1 MEEGKMNEKQKEQL
15 KVAARYGVCNGKYL
29 GELIDQI
36 RMEGVN
42 TNDLRQMCHIIACN
56 AKDSVESLFRDFI
69 NDDQYQ
75 RLFACIQAESETDV
89 FIEALEYAYRVY
101 GSKSG
106 RLPVLDVEK
115 QRTNWE
121 HIAAVVVDNR
131 LNCQDMIE
139 LVEIFPDFAAVF
151 QEAFEAF
158 VESMDVWSPEDLEKV
173 QRILGLLTK
182 GILRTKNRKILD
194 MRLLQEKNV
203 TNQSDGARRLSK
215 YFSMRQIRYLN
226 AKWAD
231 RARLSDA
238 ILQKIDASFIH
249 NLICSGDDETAPY
262 TEVEKELLLQTC
274 DRELKPK
281 INGYSKMRD
290 FVQMI
295 QTDRYKQPK
304 LTEENWMFLYQKMVC
319 ETYKKGFMSF
329 LGILKFDCLSTENRN
344 RWLAV
349 TECDRYELLQ
359 AAIYD
364 ASSKADEKSGR
375 KAKVLK
381 AALSLIVWTMQQNGV
396 EVNEETK
403 LKTCIQYAGPY
414 TPAFIQAG
422 LVQYETEAFEDFWSC
437 AQSLSR
443 LDNWTLRIL
452 LKRYQET
459 SRTLPDAVFTEY
471 PAEFFAAMCNNEK
484 EPLTKTERMG
494 LFELYADSVYRDQP
508 LNLLKLYEHML
519 KSGIAFAD
527 YMDTETAKE
536 LVEML
541 LHQDVFPNQKNAI
554 LKNLLSKQEFADYL
568 SNEEEKKATDKEL
581 KELQDLQRETEKA
594 IMKLLT
600 NPKAFFTHYN
610 YVHRRDGSDMAIL
623 KILKNTNVHMTGNSG
638 ILDEALYQ
646 SIRLNGCSVFE
657 YADSMA
663 TMAKTCEDPYFLQIL
678 AKRIQQMTDAEWQA
692 ADDAETERS

>member
-1 MEEGKMNEKQKEQL
+1 MNEKQKEQL

-36 RMEGVN
+36 RMAGVN
-42 TNDLRQMCHIIACN
+42 KNDLRQMCHIIACN

-89 FIEALEYAYRVY
+89 FMEALEYAYRVY

-121 HIAAVVVDNR
+121 HIAAVVADNR
-131 LNCQDMIE
+131 LSCQDMIE
-139 LVEIFPDFAAVF
+139 LTEIFPDFAEIF
-151 QEAFEAF
+151 QEALEAF

-238 ILQKIDASFIH
+238 ILQKIDASFVR

-349 TECDRYELLQ
+349 TEYDRYELLQ

-364 ASSKADEKSGR
+364 ASSKADENSGR
-375 KAKVLK
+375 KAAVLRTVF
-381 AALSLIVWTMQQNGV
+381 SLIIWTMQQNGV
-396 EVNEETK
+396 EINEETK
-403 LKTCIQYAGPY
+403 LKACIQYAGPD

-422 LVQYETEAFEDFWSC
+422 LVQYETEAFEEFWRC

-443 LDNWTLRIL
+443 LDNWTLRVL

-459 SRTLPDAVFTEY
+459 SRTLPDDIFTEY
-471 PAEFFAAMCNNEK
+471 PAEFFAAICNDKK

-494 LFELYADSVYRDQP
+494 LFELYADSVYQYQP
-508 LNLLKLYEHML
+508 LDLLKLYEYML
-519 KSGIAFAD
+519 KNNIAFAD

-568 SNEEEKKATDKEL
+568 SNEEEKKTTDKEL
-581 KELQDLQRETEKA
+581 KELQDLQRGTEKA

-646 SIRLNGCSVFE
+646 SMRLNGCSVFE

>member
-1 MEEGKMNEKQKEQL
+1 MNEKQKEQL

-56 AKDSVESLFRDFI
+56 AKDSAESLFRDFI

-89 FIEALEYAYRVY
+89 FMEALEYAYRVY

-121 HIAAVVVDNR
+121 HIAAVVADNR
-131 LNCQDMIE
+131 LSCQDMIE
-139 LVEIFPDFAAVF
+139 LTEIFPDFAMIF
-151 QEAFEAF
+151 QEALEAF

-295 QTDRYKQPK
+295 RTDRYKQPK

-375 KAKVLK
+375 KTKVLK
-381 AALSLIVWTMQQNGV
+381 AVLSLIVWTMQQNGV

-459 SRTLPDAVFTEY
+459 FRALPDAVFTEY

-494 LFELYADSVYRDQP
+494 LFELYADSAYRDQP

-519 KSGIAFAD
+519 KSDIAFAD

-568 SNEEEKKATDKEL
+568 SNEEEKKTTDKEL

-646 SIRLNGCSVFE
+646 SMRLNGCSVFE

>member
-1 MEEGKMNEKQKEQL
+1 MNGKQKDQL
-15 KVAARYGVCNGKYL
+15 KVAAYYGVCNGKYL

-36 RMEGVN
+36 RMAGMN
-42 TNDLRQMCHIIACN
+42 KNDLRQLCHIIACN

-89 FIEALEYAYRVY
+89 FMEALEYAYRVY

-121 HIAAVVVDNR
+121 HIAAVVADNR
-131 LNCQDMIE
+131 LSCQDMIE
-139 LVEIFPDFAAVF
+139 LTEIFPDFAEIF
-151 QEAFEAF
+151 QEALEAF
-158 VESMDVWSPEDLEKV
+158 VEGMDVWSPEDLEKA
-173 QRILGLLTK
+173 QRILGLLIK
-182 GILRTKNRKILD
+182 GLLRTKNRKILD

-203 TNQSDGARRLSK
+203 TDQSDGARRLRK
-215 YFSMRQIRYLN
+215 YFSLRQIRYLN

-238 ILQKIDASFIH
+238 ILQKIDASFVR
-249 NLICSGDDETAPY
+249 NLICSGDDEAAPY
-262 TEVEKELLLQTC
+262 TEAEKELFLQLC
-274 DRELKPK
+274 DRELKPR

-290 FVQMI
+290 FIQTI
-295 QTDRYKQPK
+295 QTDRHEQPK

-329 LGILKFDCLSTENRN
+329 LGILKFDCLATENRN

-349 TECDRYELLQ
+349 TEYDRYELLQ

-364 ASSKADEKSGR
+364 ASSKADENSGR
-375 KAKVLK
+375 KAAVLRTVF
-381 AALSLIVWTMQQNGV
+381 SLIIWTMQQNGV

-403 LKTCIQYAGPY
+403 LKTCIQYAGPD

-422 LVQYETEAFEDFWSC
+422 LVQYETEAFEEFWRC

-443 LDNWTLRIL
+443 LDNWTLRVL

-459 SRTLPDAVFTEY
+459 SRTLPDDIFTEY
-471 PAEFFAAMCNNEK
+471 PAEFFAAICNDKK

-494 LFELYADSVYRDQP
+494 LFELYADSVYQYQP
-508 LNLLKLYEHML
+508 LDLLKLYEYML
-519 KSGIAFAD
+519 KNNIAFAD
-527 YMDTETAKE
+527 YMNAETAKE
-536 LVEML
+536 LVKML
-541 LHQDVFPNQKNAI
+541 LDQDVFPDKKNAV
-554 LKNLLSKQEFADYL
+554 LKNLLSKQEFTDYVN
-568 SNEEEKKATDKEL
+568 SEEEAKTAAKQL
-581 KELQDLQRETEKA
+581 KELQDLQQKTGKA
-594 IMKLLT
+594 VAQLLT
-600 NPKAFFTHYN
+600 NPKTFLMRYD
-610 YVHRRDGSDMAIL
+610 YVYRGDGKDMMIL
-623 KILKNTNVHMTGNSG
+623 KLFKNTKIRMAGDFSM
-638 ILDEALYQ
+638 LDEVLYQ
-646 SIRLNGCSVFE
+646 SMRLNGCSIFE

-663 TMAKTCEDPYFLQIL
+663 SMAKTCEDPYFLQIL

>member
-1 MEEGKMNEKQKEQL
+1 MEEGKMNGKQKDQL
-15 KVAARYGVCNGKYL
+15 KVAAYYGVCNGKYL

-36 RMEGVN
+36 RMAGMN
-42 TNDLRQMCHIIACN
+42 KNDLRQLCHIIACN

-89 FIEALEYAYRVY
+89 FMEALEYAYRVY

-121 HIAAVVVDNR
+121 HIAAVVADNR
-131 LNCQDMIE
+131 LSCQDMIE
-139 LVEIFPDFAAVF
+139 LTEIFPDFAEIF
-151 QEAFEAF
+151 QEALEAF
-158 VESMDVWSPEDLEKV
+158 VEGMDVWSPEDLEKA
-173 QRILGLLTK
+173 QRILGLLIK
-182 GILRTKNRKILD
+182 GLLRTKNRKILD

-203 TNQSDGARRLSK
+203 TDQSDGARRLRK
-215 YFSMRQIRYLN
+215 YFSLRQIRYLN

-238 ILQKIDASFIH
+238 ILQKIDASFVR
-249 NLICSGDDETAPY
+249 NLICSGDDEAEPY
-262 TEVEKELLLQTC
+262 TEAEKELFLQLC
-274 DRELKPK
+274 DRELKPR

-290 FVQMI
+290 FIQTI
-295 QTDRYKQPK
+295 QTDRHEQPK

-329 LGILKFDCLSTENRN
+329 LGILKFDCLATENRN

-349 TECDRYELLQ
+349 TEYDRYELLQ

-364 ASSKADEKSGR
+364 ASSKADENSGR
-375 KAKVLK
+375 KAAVLRTVF
-381 AALSLIVWTMQQNGV
+381 SLIIWTMQQNGV

-403 LKTCIQYAGPY
+403 LKTCIQYAGPD

-422 LVQYETEAFEDFWSC
+422 LVQYETEAFEEFWRC

-443 LDNWTLRIL
+443 LDNWTLRVL

-459 SRTLPDAVFTEY
+459 SRTLPDDIFTEY
-471 PAEFFAAMCNNEK
+471 PAEFFAAICNDKK

-494 LFELYADSVYRDQP
+494 LFELYADSVYQYQP
-508 LNLLKLYEHML
+508 LDLLKLYEYML
-519 KSGIAFAD
+519 KNNIAFAD
-527 YMDTETAKE
+527 YMNAETAKE
-536 LVEML
+536 LVKML
-541 LHQDVFPNQKNAI
+541 LDQDVFPDKKNAV
-554 LKNLLSKQEFADYL
+554 LKNLLSKQEFTDYVN
-568 SNEEEKKATDKEL
+568 SEEEAKTAAKQL
-581 KELQDLQRETEKA
+581 KELQDLQRKTGKA
-594 IMKLLT
+594 VAQLLT
-600 NPKAFFTHYN
+600 NPKTFLMRYD
-610 YVHRRDGSDMAIL
+610 YVYRGDGKDMMIL
-623 KILKNTNVHMTGNSG
+623 KLFKNTKIRMAGDFSM
-638 ILDEALYQ
+638 LDEVLYQ
-646 SIRLNGCSVFE
+646 SMRLNGCSIFE

-663 TMAKTCEDPYFLQIL
+663 AMAKTCEDPYFLQIL

>member
-15 KVAARYGVCNGKYL
+15 RVAAYYGVCNGKYL

-36 RMEGVN
+36 RMAGMN
-42 TNDLRQMCHIIACN
+42 KNNLRQLCHIIACN

-89 FIEALEYAYRVY
+89 FMEALEYAYRVY

-106 RLPVLDVEK
+106 RLPALDDGK
-115 QRTNWE
+115 QQTRWE
-121 HIAAVVVDNR
+121 HITAVAADGC
-131 LNCQDMIE
+131 LSCQDMIE
-139 LVEIFPDFAAVF
+139 LVEIFPDFASIF
-151 QEAFEAF
+151 QEALEAF

-182 GILRTKNRKILD
+182 GLLRTKNRKILD

-203 TNQSDGARRLSK
+203 TDQSDGARRLRK
-215 YFSMRQIRYLN
+215 YFSLRQIRYLN

-238 ILQKIDASFIH
+238 ILQKIDASFVR
-249 NLICSGDDETAPY
+249 NLICSGDDEAEPY
-262 TEVEKELLLQTC
+262 TEAEKELFLQLC
-274 DRELKPK
+274 DRELKPR

-290 FVQMI
+290 FIQTI
-295 QTDRYKQPK
+295 QTDRHEQPK

-329 LGILKFDCLSTENRN
+329 LGILKFDCLATENRN

-349 TECDRYELLQ
+349 TEYDRYELLQ

-364 ASSKADEKSGR
+364 ASSKTDEKSGR
-375 KAKVLK
+375 KAAVLRTVF
-381 AALSLIVWTMQQNGV
+381 SLIIWTMQQNGV

-403 LKTCIQYAGPY
+403 LKTCIQYAGPD

-422 LVQYETEAFEDFWSC
+422 LVQYETEAFEEFWRC

-443 LDNWTLRIL
+443 LDNWTLRVL

-459 SRTLPDAVFTEY
+459 SRTLPDDIFTEY
-471 PAEFFAAMCNNEK
+471 PAEFFAAICNDKK

-494 LFELYADSVYRDQP
+494 LFELYADSVYQYQP
-508 LNLLKLYEHML
+508 LDLLKLYEYML
-519 KSGIAFAD
+519 KNNIAFAD
-527 YMDTETAKE
+527 YMNAETAKE
-536 LVEML
+536 LVKML
-541 LHQDVFPNQKNAI
+541 LDQDVFPDQKNAV
-554 LKNLLSKQEFADYL
+554 LKNLLSKQEFTDYVN
-568 SNEEEKKATDKEL
+568 SEEEAKTAAKQL
-581 KELQDLQRETEKA
+581 KELQDLQRKTGKA
-594 IMKLLT
+594 VAQLLT
-600 NPKAFFTHYN
+600 NPKTFLMRYD
-610 YVHRRDGSDMAIL
+610 YVYRGDGKDMMIL
-623 KILKNTNVHMTGNSG
+623 KLFKNTKIRMAGDFSM
-638 ILDEALYQ
+638 LDEVLYQ
-646 SIRLNGCSVFE
+646 SMRLNGCSIFE

>member
-1 MEEGKMNEKQKEQL
+1 MNEKQKEQL
-15 KVAARYGVCNGKYL
+15 RVAAYYGVCNGKYL

-36 RMEGVN
+36 RMAGVN
-42 TNDLRQMCHIIACN
+42 KNDLRQMCHIIACN

-89 FIEALEYAYRVY
+89 FMEALEYAYRVY

-106 RLPVLDVEK
+106 RLPALDDGN
-115 QRTNWE
+115 QQTRWE
-121 HIAAVVVDNR
+121 HITAVAADGC
-131 LNCQDMIE
+131 LSCQDMIE
-139 LVEIFPDFAAVF
+139 LVEIFPDFASIF
-151 QEAFEAF
+151 QEALEAF

-173 QRILGLLTK
+173 QRILRLLTK
-182 GILRTKNRKILD
+182 GLLRTKNRKILD

-203 TNQSDGARRLSK
+203 TNQSDGACRLSK

-238 ILQKIDASFIH
+238 ILQKIDASFVR

-375 KAKVLK
+375 KTKVLK

-494 LFELYADSVYRDQP
+494 LFELYADSAYRDQP

-519 KSGIAFAD
+519 KSDIAFAD

-568 SNEEEKKATDKEL
+568 SNEEEKKTTDKEL

-646 SIRLNGCSVFE
+646 SMRLNGCSVFE

>member
-1 MEEGKMNEKQKEQL
+1 MNEKQKEQL

-36 RMEGVN
+36 RMAGVN
-42 TNDLRQMCHIIACN
+42 KNDLRQMCHIIACN

-75 RLFACIQAESETDV
+75 RLFTCIQTESRTDA
-89 FIEALEYAYRVY
+89 FMEALEYAYRVY

-106 RLPVLDVEK
+106 RFPALDAGK
-115 QRTNWE
+115 QHTNWE
-121 HIAAVVVDNR
+121 HIAAVVADNR
-131 LNCQDMIE
+131 LSCQDMIE
-139 LVEIFPDFAAVF
+139 LTEIFPDFAAIF
-151 QEAFEAF
+151 RETLEAF

-203 TNQSDGARRLSK
+203 TDQSDGARRLRK

-238 ILQKIDASFIH
+238 ILQKIDASFVR
-249 NLICSGDDETAPY
+249 NLICSGDDEAAPY
-262 TEVEKELLLQTC
+262 TETEKELFLQLC
-274 DRELKPK
+274 DRELKPR

-290 FVQMI
+290 FIQTI
-295 QTDRYKQPK
+295 QTDRHEQPK

-437 AQSLSR
+437 AQSLSK

-459 SRTLPDAVFTEY
+459 SRALPDAVFTEY

-494 LFELYADSVYRDQP
+494 LFELYADSAYRDQP

-519 KSGIAFAD
+519 KSDIAFAD

-568 SNEEEKKATDKEL
+568 SNEEEKKTTDKEL

-646 SIRLNGCSVFE
+646 SMRLNGCSVFE

>member
-1 MEEGKMNEKQKEQL
+1 MNEKQKEQL
-15 KVAARYGVCNGKYL
+15 KVAARYCVCNGKYL

-56 AKDSVESLFRDFI
+56 AKDSAESLFRDFI

-89 FIEALEYAYRVY
+89 FMEALEYAYRVY

-121 HIAAVVVDNR
+121 HIAAVVADNR
-131 LNCQDMIE
+131 LSCQDMIE
-139 LVEIFPDFAAVF
+139 LTEIFPDFAMIF
-151 QEAFEAF
+151 QEALEAF

-295 QTDRYKQPK
+295 RTDRYKQPK

-375 KAKVLK
+375 KTKVLK
-381 AALSLIVWTMQQNGV
+381 AVLSLIVWTMQQNGV

-459 SRTLPDAVFTEY
+459 FRALPDAVFTEY

-494 LFELYADSVYRDQP
+494 LFELYADSAYRDQP

-519 KSGIAFAD
+519 KSDIAFAD

-568 SNEEEKKATDKEL
+568 SNEEEKKTTDKEL

-646 SIRLNGCSVFE
+646 SMRLNGCSVFE

>member
-1 MEEGKMNEKQKEQL
+1 MNEKQKEQL

-42 TNDLRQMCHIIACN
+42 TNDLRQMCHIIVCN
-56 AKDSVESLFRDFI
+56 AKDSAESLFRDFI

-89 FIEALEYAYRVY
+89 FMEALEYAYRVY

-121 HIAAVVVDNR
+121 HIAAVVADNR
-131 LNCQDMIE
+131 LSCQDMIE
-139 LVEIFPDFAAVF
+139 LTEIFPDFAMIF
-151 QEAFEAF
+151 QEALEAF

-295 QTDRYKQPK
+295 RTDRYKQPK

-375 KAKVLK
+375 KTKVLK

-459 SRTLPDAVFTEY
+459 FRALPDAVFTEY

-494 LFELYADSVYRDQP
+494 LFELYADSAYRDQP

-519 KSGIAFAD
+519 KSDIAFAD

-541 LHQDVFPNQKNAI
+541 LHQNVFPNQKNAI

-568 SNEEEKKATDKEL
+568 SNEEEKKTTDKEL

-646 SIRLNGCSVFE
+646 SMRLNGCSVFE

>member
-1 MEEGKMNEKQKEQL
+1 MNEKQKEQL
-15 KVAARYGVCNGKYL
+15 RVAAYYGVCNGKYL

-36 RMEGVN
+36 RMAGMN
-42 TNDLRQMCHIIACN
+42 KNDLRQLCHIIACN

-89 FIEALEYAYRVY
+89 FMEALGYAYRVY

-106 RLPVLDVEK
+106 RLPALDAGK
-115 QRTNWE
+115 QQTRWE
-121 HIAAVVVDNR
+121 HITAVAADGC
-131 LNCQDMIE
+131 LSCQDMIE
-139 LVEIFPDFAAVF
+139 LVEIFPDFASIF
-151 QEAFEAF
+151 QEALEAF

-182 GILRTKNRKILD
+182 GLLRTKNRKILD

-203 TNQSDGARRLSK
+203 TDQSDGARRLSK

-295 QTDRYKQPK
+295 QTDRYEQPK

-329 LGILKFDCLSTENRN
+329 LGILKFDCLTHENRN
-344 RWLAV
+344 RWMAV
-349 TECDRYELLQ
+349 TEDDRRELLQ
-359 AAIYD
+359 SAIYD
-364 ASSKADEKSGR
+364 VSSKTDEKSGR
-375 KAKVLK
+375 KAEVLK
-381 AALSLIVWTMQQNGV
+381 AALSLIVWTMQQNGI

-403 LKTCIQYAGPY
+403 LKTCIRYAGHY

-422 LVQYETEAFEDFWSC
+422 LAQYETEAFEDFWSC
-437 AQSLSR
+437 AQSLSK

-554 LKNLLSKQEFADYL
+554 LKNLLSKREFADYL
-568 SNEEEKKATDKEL
+568 SNEEEKKTIAKEL
-581 KELQDLQRETEKA
+581 KELQDLQRETGKA

-600 NPKAFFTHYN
+600 NPKDFFTHYN
-610 YVHRRDGSDMAIL
+610 YVHRRDGNDMAIL
-623 KILKNTNVHMTGNSG
+623 QILKNTNVRMTGNSG
-638 ILDEALYQ
+638 IMDEALYQ
-646 SIRLNGCSVFE
+646 SMRLNGCSIFE
-657 YADSMA
+657 YADSMTA
-663 TMAKTCEDPYFLQIL
+663 IAKACKDSYFLQIL
-678 AKRIQQMTDAEWQA
+678 AKRIQQMADAEWRA
-692 ADDAETERS
+692 VDDAETERS

>member
-1 MEEGKMNEKQKEQL
+1 MNGKQKDQL
-15 KVAARYGVCNGKYL
+15 KVAAYYGVCNGKYL

-36 RMEGVN
+36 RMAGMN
-42 TNDLRQMCHIIACN
+42 KNDLRQLCHIIACN

-89 FIEALEYAYRVY
+89 FMEALEYAYRVY

-121 HIAAVVVDNR
+121 HIAAVVADNR
-131 LNCQDMIE
+131 LSCQDMIE
-139 LVEIFPDFAAVF
+139 LTEIFPDFAEIF
-151 QEAFEAF
+151 QEALEAF
-158 VESMDVWSPEDLEKV
+158 VEGMDVWSPEDLEKA
-173 QRILGLLTK
+173 QRILGLLIK
-182 GILRTKNRKILD
+182 GLLRTKNRKILD

-203 TNQSDGARRLSK
+203 TDQSDGARRLRK
-215 YFSMRQIRYLN
+215 YFSLRQIRYLN

-238 ILQKIDASFIH
+238 ILQKIDASFVR
-249 NLICSGDDETAPY
+249 NLICSGDDEAEPY
-262 TEVEKELLLQTC
+262 TEAEKELFLQLC
-274 DRELKPK
+274 DRELKPR

-290 FVQMI
+290 FIQTI
-295 QTDRYKQPK
+295 QTDRHEQPK

-375 KAKVLK
+375 KTEVLK

-459 SRTLPDAVFTEY
+459 SRTLPDDIFTEY

-494 LFELYADSVYRDQP
+494 LFELYADSAYRDQP

-519 KSGIAFAD
+519 KSDIAFAD

-568 SNEEEKKATDKEL
+568 SNEEEKKTTDKEL

-623 KILKNTNVHMTGNSG
+623 KILKNTKIRMAGDFSM
-638 ILDEALYQ
+638 LDEVLYQ
-646 SIRLNGCSVFE
+646 SMRLNGCSIFE

>member
-1 MEEGKMNEKQKEQL
+1 MEEGKMNGKQKDQL
-15 KVAARYGVCNGKYL
+15 KVAAYYGVCNGKYL

-36 RMEGVN
+36 RMAGMN
-42 TNDLRQMCHIIACN
+42 KNDLRQLCHIIACN

-89 FIEALEYAYRVY
+89 FMEALEYAYRVY

-121 HIAAVVVDNR
+121 HIAAVVTDNR
-131 LNCQDMIE
+131 LSCQDMIE
-139 LVEIFPDFAAVF
+139 LTEIFPDFAEIF
-151 QEAFEAF
+151 QEALEAF
-158 VESMDVWSPEDLEKV
+158 VEGMDVWSPEDLEKA
-173 QRILGLLTK
+173 QRILGLLIK
-182 GILRTKNRKILD
+182 GLLRTKNRKILD

-203 TNQSDGARRLSK
+203 TDQSDGARRLRK
-215 YFSMRQIRYLN
+215 YFSLRQIRYLN

-238 ILQKIDASFIH
+238 ILQKIDASFVR
-249 NLICSGDDETAPY
+249 NLICSGDDEAAPY
-262 TEVEKELLLQTC
+262 TETEKELFLQLC
-274 DRELKPK
+274 DRELKPR

-290 FVQMI
+290 FIQTI
-295 QTDRYKQPK
+295 QTDRHEQPK

-329 LGILKFDCLSTENRN
+329 LGILKFDCLATENRN

-349 TECDRYELLQ
+349 TEYDRYELLQ

-364 ASSKADEKSGR
+364 ASSKADENSGR
-375 KAKVLK
+375 KAAVLRTVF
-381 AALSLIVWTMQQNGV
+381 SLIIWTMQQNGV
-396 EVNEETK
+396 EINEETK
-403 LKTCIQYAGPY
+403 LKACIQYAGPD

-422 LVQYETEAFEDFWSC
+422 LVQYETEAFEEFWRC

-443 LDNWTLRIL
+443 LDNWTLRVL

-459 SRTLPDAVFTEY
+459 SRTLPDDIFTEY
-471 PAEFFAAMCNNEK
+471 PAEFFAAICNDKK

-494 LFELYADSVYRDQP
+494 LFELYADSVYQYQP
-508 LNLLKLYEHML
+508 LDLLKLYEYML
-519 KSGIAFAD
+519 KNNIAFAD
-527 YMDTETAKE
+527 YMNAETAKE
-536 LVEML
+536 LVKML
-541 LHQDVFPNQKNAI
+541 LDQAVFPDKKNAV
-554 LKNLLSKQEFADYL
+554 LKNLLSKQEFTDYVN
-568 SNEEEKKATDKEL
+568 SEEEAKTAAKQL
-581 KELQDLQRETEKA
+581 KELQDLQQKTGKA
-594 IMKLLT
+594 VAQLLT
-600 NPKAFFTHYN
+600 NPKTFLMRYD
-610 YVHRRDGSDMAIL
+610 YVYRGDGKDMMIL
-623 KILKNTNVHMTGNSG
+623 KLFKNTKIRMAGDFSM
-638 ILDEALYQ
+638 LDEVLYQ
-646 SIRLNGCSVFE
+646 SMRLNGCSIFE

-663 TMAKTCEDPYFLQIL
+663 SMAKTCEDPYFLQIL

>member
-1 MEEGKMNEKQKEQL
+1 MNEKQKEQL
-15 KVAARYGVCNGKYL
+15 RVAAYYGVCNGKYL

-36 RMEGVN
+36 RMAGMN
-42 TNDLRQMCHIIACN
+42 KNNLRQLCHIIACN

-89 FIEALEYAYRVY
+89 FMEALEYAYRVY

-106 RLPVLDVEK
+106 RLPALDDGK
-115 QRTNWE
+115 QQTRWE
-121 HIAAVVVDNR
+121 HITAVAADGC
-131 LNCQDMIE
+131 LSCQDMIE
-139 LVEIFPDFAAVF
+139 LVEIFPDFAMIF
-151 QEAFEAF
+151 QEALEAF

-238 ILQKIDASFIH
+238 ILQKIDASFVR

-375 KAKVLK
+375 KTAVLRTVF
-381 AALSLIVWTMQQNGV
+381 SLIIWTMQQNGV

-403 LKTCIQYAGPY
+403 LKTCIQYAGPD

-422 LVQYETEAFEDFWSC
+422 LVQYETEAFEEFWRC

-443 LDNWTLRIL
+443 LDNWTLRVL

-459 SRTLPDAVFTEY
+459 SRTLPDDIFTEY
-471 PAEFFAAMCNNEK
+471 PAEFFAAICNDKK

-494 LFELYADSVYRDQP
+494 LFELYADSVYQYQP
-508 LNLLKLYEHML
+508 LDLLKLYEYML
-519 KSGIAFAD
+519 KNNIAFAD
-527 YMDTETAKE
+527 YMNAETAKE
-536 LVEML
+536 LVKML
-541 LHQDVFPNQKNAI
+541 LDQDVFPDQKNAV
-554 LKNLLSKQEFADYL
+554 LKNLLSKQEFTDYVN
-568 SNEEEKKATDKEL
+568 SEEEAKTAAKQL
-581 KELQDLQRETEKA
+581 KELQDLQRKTGKA
-594 IMKLLT
+594 VAQLLT
-600 NPKAFFTHYN
+600 NPKTFLMRYD
-610 YVHRRDGSDMAIL
+610 YVYRGDGKDMMIL
-623 KILKNTNVHMTGNSG
+623 KLFKNTKIRMAGDFSM
-638 ILDEALYQ
+638 LDEVLYQ
-646 SIRLNGCSVFE
+646 SMRLNGCSIFE

>member
-1 MEEGKMNEKQKEQL
+1 MNEKQKEQL

-36 RMEGVN
+36 RMAGVN
-42 TNDLRQMCHIIACN
+42 KNDLRQMCHIIACN

-89 FIEALEYAYRVY
+89 FMEALEYAYRVY

-121 HIAAVVVDNR
+121 HIAAVVADNR
-131 LNCQDMIE
+131 LSCQDMIE
-139 LVEIFPDFAAVF
+139 LTEIFPDFAMIF
-151 QEAFEAF
+151 QEALEAF

-459 SRTLPDAVFTEY
+459 FRALPDAVFTEY

-494 LFELYADSVYRDQP
+494 LFELYADSAYRDQP

-519 KSGIAFAD
+519 KSDIAFAD

-568 SNEEEKKATDKEL
+568 SNEEEKKTTDKEL

-646 SIRLNGCSVFE
+646 SMRLNGCSVFE

>member
-1 MEEGKMNEKQKEQL
+1 MNGKQKDQL
-15 KVAARYGVCNGKYL
+15 KVAAYYGVCNGKYL

-36 RMEGVN
+36 RMAGMN
-42 TNDLRQMCHIIACN
+42 KNDLRQLCHIIACN

-89 FIEALEYAYRVY
+89 FMEALEYAYRVY

-121 HIAAVVVDNR
+121 HIAAVVADNR
-131 LNCQDMIE
+131 LSCQDMIE
-139 LVEIFPDFAAVF
+139 LTEIFPDFAEIF
-151 QEAFEAF
+151 QEALEAF
-158 VESMDVWSPEDLEKV
+158 VEGMDVWSPEDLEKA
-173 QRILGLLTK
+173 QRILGLLIK
-182 GILRTKNRKILD
+182 GLLRTKNRKILD

-203 TNQSDGARRLSK
+203 TDQSDGARRLRK
-215 YFSMRQIRYLN
+215 YFSLRQIRYLN

-238 ILQKIDASFIH
+238 ILQKIDASFVR
-249 NLICSGDDETAPY
+249 NLICSGNDEAEPY
-262 TEVEKELLLQTC
+262 TEAEKELFLQLC
-274 DRELKPK
+274 DRELKPR

-290 FVQMI
+290 FIQTI
-295 QTDRYKQPK
+295 QTDRHEQPK

-329 LGILKFDCLSTENRN
+329 LGILKFDCLATENRN

-349 TECDRYELLQ
+349 TEYDRYELLQ

-364 ASSKADEKSGR
+364 ASSKADENSGR
-375 KAKVLK
+375 KAAVLRTVF
-381 AALSLIVWTMQQNGV
+381 SLIIWTMQQNGV

-403 LKTCIQYAGPY
+403 LKTCIQYAGPD

-422 LVQYETEAFEDFWSC
+422 LVQYETEAFEEFWRC

-443 LDNWTLRIL
+443 LDNWTLRVL

-459 SRTLPDAVFTEY
+459 SRTLPDDIFTEY
-471 PAEFFAAMCNNEK
+471 PAEFFAAICNDKK

-494 LFELYADSVYRDQP
+494 LFELYADSVYQYQP
-508 LNLLKLYEHML
+508 LDLLKLYEYML
-519 KSGIAFAD
+519 KNNIAFAD
-527 YMDTETAKE
+527 YMNAETAKE
-536 LVEML
+536 LVKML
-541 LHQDVFPNQKNAI
+541 LDQDVFPDKKNAV
-554 LKNLLSKQEFADYL
+554 LKNLLSKQEFTDYVN
-568 SNEEEKKATDKEL
+568 SEEEAKTAAKQL
-581 KELQDLQRETEKA
+581 KELQDLQQKTGKA
-594 IMKLLT
+594 VAQLLT
-600 NPKAFFTHYN
+600 NPKTFLMRYD
-610 YVHRRDGSDMAIL
+610 YVYRGDGKDMMIL
-623 KILKNTNVHMTGNSG
+623 KLFKNTKIRMAGDFSM
-638 ILDEALYQ
+638 LDEVLYQ
-646 SIRLNGCSVFE
+646 SMRLNGCSIFE

-663 TMAKTCEDPYFLQIL
+663 SMAKTCEDPYFLQIL

>member
-1 MEEGKMNEKQKEQL
+1 MEEGKMNGKQKDQL
-15 KVAARYGVCNGKYL
+15 KVAAYYGVCNGKYL

-36 RMEGVN
+36 RMAGMN
-42 TNDLRQMCHIIACN
+42 KNDLRQLCHIIACN

-89 FIEALEYAYRVY
+89 FMEALEYAYRVY

-121 HIAAVVVDNR
+121 HIAAVVADNR
-131 LNCQDMIE
+131 LSCQDMIE
-139 LVEIFPDFAAVF
+139 LTEIFPDFAEIF
-151 QEAFEAF
+151 QEALEAF
-158 VESMDVWSPEDLEKV
+158 VEGMDVWSPEDLEKA
-173 QRILGLLTK
+173 QRILGLLIK
-182 GILRTKNRKILD
+182 GLLRTKNRKILD

-203 TNQSDGARRLSK
+203 TDQSDGARRLRK
-215 YFSMRQIRYLN
+215 YFSLRQIRYLN

-238 ILQKIDASFIH
+238 ILQKIDASFVR
-249 NLICSGDDETAPY
+249 NLICSGDDEAEPY
-262 TEVEKELLLQTC
+262 TEAEKELFLQLC
-274 DRELKPK
+274 DRELKPR

-290 FVQMI
+290 FIQTI
-295 QTDRYKQPK
+295 QTDRHEQPK

-329 LGILKFDCLSTENRN
+329 LGILKFDCLATENRN

-349 TECDRYELLQ
+349 TEYDRYELLQ

-364 ASSKADEKSGR
+364 ASSKADENSGR
-375 KAKVLK
+375 KAAVLRTVF
-381 AALSLIVWTMQQNGV
+381 SLIIWTMQQNGV

-403 LKTCIQYAGPY
+403 LKTCIQYAGPD

-422 LVQYETEAFEDFWSC
+422 LVQYETEAFEEFWRC

-443 LDNWTLRIL
+443 LDNWTLRVL

-459 SRTLPDAVFTEY
+459 SRTLPDDIFTEY
-471 PAEFFAAMCNNEK
+471 PAEFFAAICNDKK

-494 LFELYADSVYRDQP
+494 LFELYADSVYQYQP
-508 LNLLKLYEHML
+508 LDLLKLYEYML
-519 KSGIAFAD
+519 KNNIAFAD
-527 YMDTETAKE
+527 YMNAETAKE
-536 LVEML
+536 LVKML
-541 LHQDVFPNQKNAI
+541 LDQDVFPDKKNAV
-554 LKNLLSKQEFADYL
+554 LKNLLSKQEFTDYVN
-568 SNEEEKKATDKEL
+568 SEEEAKTAAKQL
-581 KELQDLQRETEKA
+581 KELQDLQQKTGKA
-594 IMKLLT
+594 VAQLLT
-600 NPKAFFTHYN
+600 NPKTFLMRYD
-610 YVHRRDGSDMAIL
+610 YVYRGDGKDMMIL
-623 KILKNTNVHMTGNSG
+623 KLFKNTKIRMAGDFSM
-638 ILDEALYQ
+638 LDEVLYQ
-646 SIRLNGCSVFE
+646 SMRLNGCSIFE

>member
-1 MEEGKMNEKQKEQL
+1 MNGKQKDQL
-15 KVAARYGVCNGKYL
+15 KVAAYYGVCNGKYL

-36 RMEGVN
+36 RMAGMN
-42 TNDLRQMCHIIACN
+42 KNDLRQLCHIIACN

-89 FIEALEYAYRVY
+89 FMEALEYAYRVY

-121 HIAAVVVDNR
+121 HIAAVVADNR
-131 LNCQDMIE
+131 LSCQDMIE
-139 LVEIFPDFAAVF
+139 LTEIFPDFAEIF
-151 QEAFEAF
+151 QEALEAF
-158 VESMDVWSPEDLEKV
+158 VEGMDVWSPEDLEKA
-173 QRILGLLTK
+173 QRILGLLIK
-182 GILRTKNRKILD
+182 GLLRTKNRKILD

-203 TNQSDGARRLSK
+203 TDQSDGARRLRK
-215 YFSMRQIRYLN
+215 YFSLRQIRYLN

-238 ILQKIDASFIH
+238 ILQKIDASFVR
-249 NLICSGDDETAPY
+249 NLICSGDDEAEPY
-262 TEVEKELLLQTC
+262 TEAEKELFLQLC
-274 DRELKPK
+274 DRELKPR

-290 FVQMI
+290 FIQTI
-295 QTDRYKQPK
+295 QTDRHEQPK

-375 KAKVLK
+375 KTKVLK

-459 SRTLPDAVFTEY
+459 SRTLPDDIFTEY

-494 LFELYADSVYRDQP
+494 LFELYADSAYRDQP

-519 KSGIAFAD
+519 KSDIAFAD

-568 SNEEEKKATDKEL
+568 SNEEEKKTTDKEL

-623 KILKNTNVHMTGNSG
+623 KILKNTNVRMTGNSG

-646 SIRLNGCSVFE
+646 SMRLNGCSIFE

>member
-1 MEEGKMNEKQKEQL
+1 MNEKQKEQL
-15 KVAARYGVCNGKYL
+15 RVAAYYGVCNGKYL

-36 RMEGVN
+36 RMAGMN
-42 TNDLRQMCHIIACN
+42 KNNLRQLCHIIACN

-89 FIEALEYAYRVY
+89 FMEALEYAYRVY

-106 RLPVLDVEK
+106 RLPALDDGK
-115 QRTNWE
+115 QQTRWE
-121 HIAAVVVDNR
+121 HITAVAADGC
-131 LNCQDMIE
+131 LSCQDMIE
-139 LVEIFPDFAAVF
+139 LVEIFPDFASIF
-151 QEAFEAF
+151 QEALEAF

-182 GILRTKNRKILD
+182 GLLRTKNRKILD

-203 TNQSDGARRLSK
+203 TDQSDGARRLRK
-215 YFSMRQIRYLN
+215 YFSLRQIRYLN

-238 ILQKIDASFIH
+238 ILQKIDASFVR
-249 NLICSGDDETAPY
+249 NLICSGDDEAEPY
-262 TEVEKELLLQTC
+262 TEAEKELFLQLC
-274 DRELKPK
+274 DRELKPR

-290 FVQMI
+290 FIQTI
-295 QTDRYKQPK
+295 QTDRHEQPK

-329 LGILKFDCLSTENRN
+329 LGILKFDCLATENRN

-349 TECDRYELLQ
+349 TEYDRYELLQ

-375 KAKVLK
+375 KAAVLRTVF
-381 AALSLIVWTMQQNGV
+381 SLIIWTMQQNGV

-403 LKTCIQYAGPY
+403 LKTCIQYAGPD

-422 LVQYETEAFEDFWSC
+422 LVQYETEAFEEFWRC

-443 LDNWTLRIL
+443 LDNWTLRVL

-459 SRTLPDAVFTEY
+459 SRTLPDDIFTEY
-471 PAEFFAAMCNNEK
+471 PAEFFAAICNDKK

-494 LFELYADSVYRDQP
+494 LFELYADSVYQYQP
-508 LNLLKLYEHML
+508 LDLLKLYEYML
-519 KSGIAFAD
+519 KNNIAFAD
-527 YMDTETAKE
+527 YMNAETAKE
-536 LVEML
+536 LVKML
-541 LHQDVFPNQKNAI
+541 LDQDVFPDQKNAV
-554 LKNLLSKQEFADYL
+554 LKNLLSKQEFTDYVN
-568 SNEEEKKATDKEL
+568 SEEEAKTAAKQL
-581 KELQDLQRETEKA
+581 KELQDLQRKTGKA
-594 IMKLLT
+594 VAQLLT
-600 NPKAFFTHYN
+600 NPKTFLMRYD
-610 YVHRRDGSDMAIL
+610 YVYRGDGKDMMIL
-623 KILKNTNVHMTGNSG
+623 KLFKNTKIRMAGDFSM
-638 ILDEALYQ
+638 LDEVLYQ
-646 SIRLNGCSVFE
+646 SMRLNGCSIFE

>member
-1 MEEGKMNEKQKEQL
+1 MNEKQKEQL
-15 KVAARYGVCNGKYL
+15 RVAAYYGVCNGKYL

-36 RMEGVN
+36 RMAGIN
-42 TNDLRQMCHIIACN
+42 KNNLRQLCHIIAYN

-89 FIEALEYAYRVY
+89 FMEALEYAYRVY

-106 RLPVLDVEK
+106 RLPALDDGK
-115 QRTNWE
+115 QQTRWE
-121 HIAAVVVDNR
+121 HITAVAADGC
-131 LNCQDMIE
+131 LSCQDMIE
-139 LVEIFPDFAAVF
+139 LVEIFPDFASIF
-151 QEAFEAF
+151 REALEAF

-182 GILRTKNRKILD
+182 GLLRTKNRKILD

-203 TNQSDGARRLSK
+203 TDQSDGARRLRK
-215 YFSMRQIRYLN
+215 YFSLRQIRYLN

-238 ILQKIDASFIH
+238 ILQKIDASFVR
-249 NLICSGDDETAPY
+249 NLICSGDDEAEPY
-262 TEVEKELLLQTC
+262 TEAEKELFLQLC
-274 DRELKPK
+274 DRELKPR

-290 FVQMI
+290 FIQTI
-295 QTDRYKQPK
+295 QTDRHEQPK

-329 LGILKFDCLSTENRN
+329 LGILKFDCLATENRN

-349 TECDRYELLQ
+349 TEYDRYELLQ

-375 KAKVLK
+375 KAAVLRTVF
-381 AALSLIVWTMQQNGV
+381 SLIIWTMQQNGV

-403 LKTCIQYAGPY
+403 LKTCIQYAGPD

-422 LVQYETEAFEDFWSC
+422 LVQYETEAFEEFWRC

-443 LDNWTLRIL
+443 LDNWTLRVL

-459 SRTLPDAVFTEY
+459 SRTLPDDIFTEY
-471 PAEFFAAMCNNEK
+471 PAEFFAAICNDKK

-494 LFELYADSVYRDQP
+494 LFELYADSVYQYQP
-508 LNLLKLYEHML
+508 LDLLKLYEYML
-519 KSGIAFAD
+519 KNNIAFAD
-527 YMDTETAKE
+527 YMNAETAKE
-536 LVEML
+536 LVKML
-541 LHQDVFPNQKNAI
+541 LDQDVFPDQKNAV
-554 LKNLLSKQEFADYL
+554 LKNLLSKQEFTDYVN
-568 SNEEEKKATDKEL
+568 SEEEAKTAAKQL
-581 KELQDLQRETEKA
+581 KELQDLQRKTGKA
-594 IMKLLT
+594 VAQLLT
-600 NPKAFFTHYN
+600 NPKTFLMRYD
-610 YVHRRDGSDMAIL
+610 YVYRGDGKDMMIL
-623 KILKNTNVHMTGNSG
+623 KLFKNTKIRMAGDFSM
-638 ILDEALYQ
+638 LDEVLYQ
-646 SIRLNGCSVFE
+646 SMRLNGCSIFE

>member
-1 MEEGKMNEKQKEQL
+1 MNEKQKEQL
-15 KVAARYGVCNGKYL
+15 RVAAYYGVCNGKYL

-36 RMEGVN
+36 RMAGVN
-42 TNDLRQMCHIIACN
+42 KNDLRQMCHIIACN

-89 FIEALEYAYRVY
+89 FMEALEYAYRVY

-106 RLPVLDVEK
+106 RLPVLDVGK

-121 HIAAVVVDNR
+121 HIAAVVADNR
-131 LNCQDMIE
+131 LSCQDMIE
-139 LVEIFPDFAAVF
+139 LTEIFPDFAEIF
-151 QEAFEAF
+151 QEALEAF
-158 VESMDVWSPEDLEKV
+158 VEGMDVWSPEDLEKA
-173 QRILGLLTK
+173 QRILGLLIK
-182 GILRTKNRKILD
+182 GLLRTKNRKILD

-203 TNQSDGARRLSK
+203 TDQSDGARRLRK
-215 YFSMRQIRYLN
+215 YFSLRQIRYLN

-238 ILQKIDASFIH
+238 ILQKIDASFVR
-249 NLICSGDDETAPY
+249 NLICSGDDEAEPY
-262 TEVEKELLLQTC
+262 TEAEKELFLQLC
-274 DRELKPK
+274 DRELKPR

-290 FVQMI
+290 FIQTI
-295 QTDRYKQPK
+295 QTDRHEQPK

-329 LGILKFDCLSTENRN
+329 LGILKFDCLATENRN

-349 TECDRYELLQ
+349 TEYDRYELLQ

-364 ASSKADEKSGR
+364 ASSKADENSGR
-375 KAKVLK
+375 KAAVLRTVF
-381 AALSLIVWTMQQNGV
+381 SLIIWTMQQNGV

-403 LKTCIQYAGPY
+403 LKTCIQYAGPD

-422 LVQYETEAFEDFWSC
+422 LVQYETEAFEEFWRC

-443 LDNWTLRIL
+443 LDNWTLRVL

-459 SRTLPDAVFTEY
+459 SRTLPDDIFTEY
-471 PAEFFAAMCNNEK
+471 PAEFFAAICNDKK

-494 LFELYADSVYRDQP
+494 LFELYADSVYQYQP
-508 LNLLKLYEHML
+508 LDLLKLYEYML
-519 KSGIAFAD
+519 KNNIAFAD
-527 YMDTETAKE
+527 YMNAETAKE
-536 LVEML
+536 LVKML
-541 LHQDVFPNQKNAI
+541 LDQDVFPDKKNAV
-554 LKNLLSKQEFADYL
+554 LKNLLSKQEFTDYVN
-568 SNEEEKKATDKEL
+568 SEEEAKTAAKQL
-581 KELQDLQRETEKA
+581 KELQDLQRKTGKA
-594 IMKLLT
+594 VAQLLT
-600 NPKAFFTHYN
+600 NPKTFLMRYD
-610 YVHRRDGSDMAIL
+610 YVYRGDGKDMMIL
-623 KILKNTNVHMTGNSG
+623 KLFKNTKIRMAGDFSM
-638 ILDEALYQ
+638 LDEVLYQ
-646 SIRLNGCSVFE
+646 SMRLNGCSIFE

-692 ADDAETERS
+692 ADDVETERS

>member
-1 MEEGKMNEKQKEQL
+1 MNEKQKEQL
-15 KVAARYGVCNGKYL
+15 RIAAYYGVCNGKYL

-36 RMEGVN
+36 RMAGMN
-42 TNDLRQMCHIIACN
+42 KNDLRQLCHIIACN
-56 AKDSVESLFRDFI
+56 ATDSVESLFRDFI

-89 FIEALEYAYRVY
+89 FMEALGYAYRVY

-106 RLPVLDVEK
+106 RLPALDAGK
-115 QRTNWE
+115 QQTRWE
-121 HIAAVVVDNR
+121 HITAVAADGCPS
-131 LNCQDMIE
+131 CQDMIE
-139 LVEIFPDFAAVF
+139 LVEIFPDFASIF
-151 QEAFEAF
+151 QEALEAF

-182 GILRTKNRKILD
+182 GLLRTKNRKILD

-295 QTDRYKQPK
+295 QTDRYEQPK

-471 PAEFFAAMCNNEK
+471 PDEFFAAMCNNEK

-536 LVEML
+536 LAEML

-600 NPKAFFTHYN
+600 NPKAFLTHYY
-610 YVHRRDGSDMAIL
+610 YVHRRDGNDMAIL
-623 KILKNTNVHMTGNSG
+623 QILKNTNVSMTGNSG

-646 SIRLNGCSVFE
+646 SMRLNGCSIFE

-678 AKRIQQMTDAEWQA
+678 AKQIQQMTDAEWQA

>member
-1 MEEGKMNEKQKEQL
+1 MNGKQKDQL
-15 KVAARYGVCNGKYL
+15 KVAAYYGVCNGKYL

-36 RMEGVN
+36 RMAGMN
-42 TNDLRQMCHIIACN
+42 KNDLRQLCHIIACN

-89 FIEALEYAYRVY
+89 FMEALEYAYRVY

-121 HIAAVVVDNR
+121 HIAAVVADNR
-131 LNCQDMIE
+131 LSCQDMIE
-139 LVEIFPDFAAVF
+139 LTEIFPDFAENF
-151 QEAFEAF
+151 QEALEAF
-158 VESMDVWSPEDLEKV
+158 VEGMDVWSPEDLEKA
-173 QRILGLLTK
+173 QRILGLLIK
-182 GILRTKNRKILD
+182 GLLQTKNRKILD

-203 TNQSDGARRLSK
+203 TDQSDGARRLRK
-215 YFSMRQIRYLN
+215 YFSLRQIRYLN

-238 ILQKIDASFIH
+238 ILQKIDASFVR
-249 NLICSGDDETAPY
+249 NLICSGNDEAEPY
-262 TEVEKELLLQTC
+262 TEAEKELFLQLC
-274 DRELKPK
+274 DRELKPR

-290 FVQMI
+290 FIQTI
-295 QTDRYKQPK
+295 QTDRHEQPK

-329 LGILKFDCLSTENRN
+329 LGILKFDCLATENRN

-349 TECDRYELLQ
+349 TEYDRYELLQ

-364 ASSKADEKSGR
+364 ASSKADENSGR
-375 KAKVLK
+375 KAAVLRTVF
-381 AALSLIVWTMQQNGV
+381 SLIIWTMQQNGV

-403 LKTCIQYAGPY
+403 LKTCIQYAGPD

-422 LVQYETEAFEDFWSC
+422 LVQYETEAFEEFWRC

-443 LDNWTLRIL
+443 LDNWTLRVL

-459 SRTLPDAVFTEY
+459 SRTLPDDIFTEY
-471 PAEFFAAMCNNEK
+471 PAEFFAAICNDKK

-494 LFELYADSVYRDQP
+494 LFELYADSVYQYQP
-508 LNLLKLYEHML
+508 LDLLKLYEYML
-519 KSGIAFAD
+519 KNNIAFAD
-527 YMDTETAKE
+527 YMNAETAKE
-536 LVEML
+536 LVKML
-541 LHQDVFPNQKNAI
+541 LDQDVFPDKKNAV
-554 LKNLLSKQEFADYL
+554 LKNLLSKQEFTDYVN
-568 SNEEEKKATDKEL
+568 SEEEAKTAAKQL
-581 KELQDLQRETEKA
+581 KELQDLQQKTGKA
-594 IMKLLT
+594 VAQLLT
-600 NPKAFFTHYN
+600 NPKTFLMRYD
-610 YVHRRDGSDMAIL
+610 YVYRGDGKDMMIL
-623 KILKNTNVHMTGNSG
+623 KLFKNTKIRMAGDFSM
-638 ILDEALYQ
+638 LDEVLYQ
-646 SIRLNGCSVFE
+646 SMRLNGCSIFE

-663 TMAKTCEDPYFLQIL
+663 SMAKTCEDPYFLQIL

>member
-1 MEEGKMNEKQKEQL
+1 MNGKQKDQL
-15 KVAARYGVCNGKYL
+15 KVAAYYGVCNGKYL

-36 RMEGVN
+36 RMAGMN
-42 TNDLRQMCHIIACN
+42 KNDLRQLCHIIACN

-89 FIEALEYAYRVY
+89 FMEALEYAYRVY

-121 HIAAVVVDNR
+121 HIAAVVADNR
-131 LNCQDMIE
+131 LSCQDMIE
-139 LVEIFPDFAAVF
+139 LTEIFPDFAEIF
-151 QEAFEAF
+151 QEALEAF
-158 VESMDVWSPEDLEKV
+158 VEGMDVWSPEDLEKA
-173 QRILGLLTK
+173 QRILGLLIK
-182 GILRTKNRKILD
+182 GLLRTKNRKILD

-203 TNQSDGARRLSK
+203 TDQSDGARRLRK
-215 YFSMRQIRYLN
+215 YFSLRQIRYLN

-238 ILQKIDASFIH
+238 ILQKIDASFVR
-249 NLICSGDDETAPY
+249 NLICSGDDEAEPY
-262 TEVEKELLLQTC
+262 TEAEKELFLQLC
-274 DRELKPK
+274 DRELKPR

-290 FVQMI
+290 FIQTI
-295 QTDRYKQPK
+295 QTDRHEQPK

-329 LGILKFDCLSTENRN
+329 LGILKFDCLATENRN

-349 TECDRYELLQ
+349 TEYDRYELLQ

-364 ASSKADEKSGR
+364 ASSKADENSGR
-375 KAKVLK
+375 KAAVLRTVF
-381 AALSLIVWTMQQNGV
+381 SLIIWTMQQNGV

-403 LKTCIQYAGPY
+403 LKTCIQYAGPD

-422 LVQYETEAFEDFWSC
+422 LVQYETEAFEEFWRC

-443 LDNWTLRIL
+443 LDNWTLRVL

-459 SRTLPDAVFTEY
+459 SRTLPDDIFTEY
-471 PAEFFAAMCNNEK
+471 PAEFFAAICNDKK

-494 LFELYADSVYRDQP
+494 LFELYADSVYQYQP
-508 LNLLKLYEHML
+508 LDLLKLYEYML
-519 KSGIAFAD
+519 KNNIAFAD
-527 YMDTETAKE
+527 YMNAETAKE
-536 LVEML
+536 LVKML
-541 LHQDVFPNQKNAI
+541 LDQDVFPDKKNAV
-554 LKNLLSKQEFADYL
+554 LKNLLSKQEFTDYVN
-568 SNEEEKKATDKEL
+568 SEEEAKTAAKQL
-581 KELQDLQRETEKA
+581 KELQDLQQKTGKA
-594 IMKLLT
+594 VAQLLT
-600 NPKAFFTHYN
+600 NPKTFLMRYD
-610 YVHRRDGSDMAIL
+610 YVYRGDGKDMMIL
-623 KILKNTNVHMTGNSG
+623 KLFKNTKIRMAGDFSM
-638 ILDEALYQ
+638 LDEVLYQ
-646 SIRLNGCSVFE
+646 SMRLNGCSIFE

>member
-1 MEEGKMNEKQKEQL
+1 MNEKQKEQL
-15 KVAARYGVCNGKYL
+15 RVAAYYGVCNGKYL

-36 RMEGVN
+36 RMAGMN
-42 TNDLRQMCHIIACN
+42 KNDLRQLCHIIACN
-56 AKDSVESLFRDFI
+56 ATDSVESLFRDFI

-89 FIEALEYAYRVY
+89 FMEALGYAYRVY

-106 RLPVLDVEK
+106 RLPALDAGK
-115 QRTNWE
+115 QQTRWE
-121 HIAAVVVDNR
+121 HITAVAADGC
-131 LNCQDMIE
+131 LSCQDMIE
-139 LVEIFPDFAAVF
+139 LVEIFPDFASIF
-151 QEAFEAF
+151 QEALEAF

-182 GILRTKNRKILD
+182 GLLRTKNRKILD
-194 MRLLQEKNV
+194 MRLLQKKNV

-295 QTDRYKQPK
+295 QTDRYEQPK

-459 SRTLPDAVFTEY
+459 SRALPDAVFTEY
-471 PAEFFAAMCNNEK
+471 PDEFFAAMCNNEK

-494 LFELYADSVYRDQP
+494 LFELYADSAYRDQP

-610 YVHRRDGSDMAIL
+610 YVHRRDGNDMAIL

-638 ILDEALYQ
+638 ILDKALYQ
-646 SIRLNGCSVFE
+646 SMRLNGCSIFE

>member
-1 MEEGKMNEKQKEQL
+1 MNEKQKEQL
-15 KVAARYGVCNGKYL
+15 RVAAYYGVCNGKYL

-36 RMEGVN
+36 RMAGMN
-42 TNDLRQMCHIIACN
+42 KNNLRQLCHIIACN

-89 FIEALEYAYRVY
+89 FMEALEYAYRVY

-106 RLPVLDVEK
+106 RLPALDDGK
-115 QRTNWE
+115 QQTRWE
-121 HIAAVVVDNR
+121 HITAVAADGC
-131 LNCQDMIE
+131 LSCQDMIE
-139 LVEIFPDFAAVF
+139 LVEIFPDFASIF
-151 QEAFEAF
+151 QEALEAF

-182 GILRTKNRKILD
+182 GLLRTKNRKILD

-203 TNQSDGARRLSK
+203 TDQSDGARRLRK
-215 YFSMRQIRYLN
+215 YFSLRQIRYLN

-238 ILQKIDASFIH
+238 ILQKIDASFVR
-249 NLICSGDDETAPY
+249 NLICSGDDEAEPY
-262 TEVEKELLLQTC
+262 TEAEKELFLQLC
-274 DRELKPK
+274 DRELKPR

-290 FVQMI
+290 FIQTI
-295 QTDRYKQPK
+295 QTDRHEQPK

-329 LGILKFDCLSTENRN
+329 LGILKFDCLATENRN

-349 TECDRYELLQ
+349 TEYDRYELLQ

-375 KAKVLK
+375 KAAVLRTVF
-381 AALSLIVWTMQQNGV
+381 SLIIWTMQQNGV

-403 LKTCIQYAGPY
+403 LKTCIQYAGPD

-422 LVQYETEAFEDFWSC
+422 LVQYETEAFEEFWRC

-443 LDNWTLRIL
+443 LDNWTLRVL

-459 SRTLPDAVFTEY
+459 SRTLPDDIFTEY
-471 PAEFFAAMCNNEK
+471 PAEFFAAICNDKK

-494 LFELYADSVYRDQP
+494 LFELYADSVYQYQP
-508 LNLLKLYEHML
+508 LDLLKLYEYML
-519 KSGIAFAD
+519 KNNIAFAD
-527 YMDTETAKE
+527 YMNAETAKE
-536 LVEML
+536 LVKML
-541 LHQDVFPNQKNAI
+541 LDQDVFPDQKNAV
-554 LKNLLSKQEFADYL
+554 LKNLLSKQEFTDYVN
-568 SNEEEKKATDKEL
+568 SEEEAKTAAKQL
-581 KELQDLQRETEKA
+581 KELQDLQRKTGKA
-594 IMKLLT
+594 VAQLLT
-600 NPKAFFTHYN
+600 NPKTFLMRYD
-610 YVHRRDGSDMAIL
+610 YVYRGNGKDMMIL
-623 KILKNTNVHMTGNSG
+623 KLFKNTKIRMAGDFSM
-638 ILDEALYQ
+638 LDEVLYQ
-646 SIRLNGCSVFE
+646 SMRLNGCSIFE

>member
-1 MEEGKMNEKQKEQL
+1 MEEGKMNGKQKDQL
-15 KVAARYGVCNGKYL
+15 KVAAYYGVCNGKYL

-36 RMEGVN
+36 RMAGMN
-42 TNDLRQMCHIIACN
+42 KNDLRQLCHIIACN

-89 FIEALEYAYRVY
+89 FMEALEYAYRVY

-121 HIAAVVVDNR
+121 HIAAVVADNR
-131 LNCQDMIE
+131 LSCQDMIE
-139 LVEIFPDFAAVF
+139 LTEIFPDFAEIF
-151 QEAFEAF
+151 QEALEAF
-158 VESMDVWSPEDLEKV
+158 VEGMDVWSPEDLEKA
-173 QRILGLLTK
+173 QRILGLLIK
-182 GILRTKNRKILD
+182 GLLRTKNRKILD

-203 TNQSDGARRLSK
+203 TDQSDGARRLRK
-215 YFSMRQIRYLN
+215 YFSLRQIRYLN

-238 ILQKIDASFIH
+238 ILQKIDASFVR
-249 NLICSGDDETAPY
+249 NLICSGNDEAEPY
-262 TEVEKELLLQTC
+262 TEAEKELFLQLC
-274 DRELKPK
+274 DRELKPR

-290 FVQMI
+290 FIQTI
-295 QTDRYKQPK
+295 QTDRHEQPK

-329 LGILKFDCLSTENRN
+329 LGILKFDCLATENRN

-349 TECDRYELLQ
+349 TEYDRYELLQ

-364 ASSKADEKSGR
+364 ASSKADENSGR
-375 KAKVLK
+375 KAAVLRTVF
-381 AALSLIVWTMQQNGV
+381 SLIIWTMQQNGV

-403 LKTCIQYAGPY
+403 LKTCIQYAGPD

-422 LVQYETEAFEDFWSC
+422 LVQYETEAFEEFWRC

-443 LDNWTLRIL
+443 LDNWTLRVL

-459 SRTLPDAVFTEY
+459 SRTLPDDIFTEY
-471 PAEFFAAMCNNEK
+471 PAEFFAAICNDKK

-494 LFELYADSVYRDQP
+494 LFELYADSVYQYQP
-508 LNLLKLYEHML
+508 LDLLKLYEYML
-519 KSGIAFAD
+519 KNNIAFAD
-527 YMDTETAKE
+527 YMNAETAKE
-536 LVEML
+536 LVKML
-541 LHQDVFPNQKNAI
+541 LDQDVFPDKKNAV
-554 LKNLLSKQEFADYL
+554 LKNLLSKQEFTDYVN
-568 SNEEEKKATDKEL
+568 SEEEAKTAAKQL
-581 KELQDLQRETEKA
+581 KELQDLQQKTGKA
-594 IMKLLT
+594 VAQLLT
-600 NPKAFFTHYN
+600 NPKTFLMRYD
-610 YVHRRDGSDMAIL
+610 YVYRGDGKDMMIL
-623 KILKNTNVHMTGNSG
+623 KLFKNTKIRMAGDFSM
-638 ILDEALYQ
+638 LDEVLYQ
-646 SIRLNGCSVFE
+646 SMRLNGCSIFE

-663 TMAKTCEDPYFLQIL
+663 SMAKTCEDPYFLQIL

-692 ADDAETERS
+692 VDDAETERS

>member
-1 MEEGKMNEKQKEQL
+1 MNGKQKDQL
-15 KVAARYGVCNGKYL
+15 KVAAYYGVCNGKYL

-36 RMEGVN
+36 RMAGMN
-42 TNDLRQMCHIIACN
+42 KNDLRQLCHIIACN

-89 FIEALEYAYRVY
+89 FMEALEYAYRVY

-121 HIAAVVVDNR
+121 HIAAVVADNR
-131 LNCQDMIE
+131 LSCQDMIE
-139 LVEIFPDFAAVF
+139 LTEIFPDFAEIF
-151 QEAFEAF
+151 QEALEAF
-158 VESMDVWSPEDLEKV
+158 VEGMDVWSPEDLEKA
-173 QRILGLLTK
+173 QRILELLIKGL
-182 GILRTKNRKILD
+182 LRTKNRKILD

-203 TNQSDGARRLSK
+203 TDQSDGARRLRK
-215 YFSMRQIRYLN
+215 YFSLRQIRYLN

-238 ILQKIDASFIH
+238 ILQKIDASFVR
-249 NLICSGDDETAPY
+249 NLICSGNDEAEPY
-262 TEVEKELLLQTC
+262 TEAEKELFLQLC
-274 DRELKPK
+274 DRELKPR

-290 FVQMI
+290 FIQTI
-295 QTDRYKQPK
+295 QTDRHEQPK

-329 LGILKFDCLSTENRN
+329 LGILKFDCLATENRN

-349 TECDRYELLQ
+349 TEYDRYELLQ

-375 KAKVLK
+375 KAAVLRTVF
-381 AALSLIVWTMQQNGV
+381 SLIIWTMQQNGV
-396 EVNEETK
+396 EINEETK
-403 LKTCIQYAGPY
+403 LKACIQYAGPD

-422 LVQYETEAFEDFWSC
+422 LVQYETEAFEEFWHC

-443 LDNWTLRIL
+443 LDNWTLRVL

-459 SRTLPDAVFTEY
+459 SRTLPDDIFTEY
-471 PAEFFAAMCNNEK
+471 PAEFFAAICNDKK

-494 LFELYADSVYRDQP
+494 LFELYADSVYQYQP
-508 LNLLKLYEHML
+508 LDLLKLYEYML
-519 KSGIAFAD
+519 KNNIAFAD
-527 YMDTETAKE
+527 YMNAETAKE
-536 LVEML
+536 LVKML
-541 LHQDVFPNQKNAI
+541 LDQDVFPDKKNAV
-554 LKNLLSKQEFADYL
+554 LKNLLSKQEFTDYVN
-568 SNEEEKKATDKEL
+568 SEEEAKTAAKQL
-581 KELQDLQRETEKA
+581 KELQDLQRKTGKA
-594 IMKLLT
+594 VAQLLT
-600 NPKAFFTHYN
+600 NPKTFLMRYD
-610 YVHRRDGSDMAIL
+610 YVYRGDGKDMMIL
-623 KILKNTNVHMTGNSG
+623 KLFKNTKIRMAGDFSM
-638 ILDEALYQ
+638 LDEVLYQ
-646 SIRLNGCSVFE
+646 SMRLNGCSIFE

>member
-1 MEEGKMNEKQKEQL
+1 MNEKQKEQL
-15 KVAARYGVCNGKYL
+15 RVAAYYGVCNGKYL

-36 RMEGVN
+36 RMAGMN
-42 TNDLRQMCHIIACN
+42 KNDLRQLCHIIACN

-89 FIEALEYAYRVY
+89 FMEALEYAYRVY

-121 HIAAVVVDNR
+121 HIAAVVADNR
-131 LNCQDMIE
+131 LSCQDMIE
-139 LVEIFPDFAAVF
+139 LTEILPDFAEIF
-151 QEAFEAF
+151 QEALEAF
-158 VESMDVWSPEDLEKV
+158 VEGMDVWSPEDLEKA
-173 QRILGLLTK
+173 QRILGLLIK
-182 GILRTKNRKILD
+182 GLLRTKNRKILD

-203 TNQSDGARRLSK
+203 TDQSDGARRLRK
-215 YFSMRQIRYLN
+215 YFSLRQIRYLN

-238 ILQKIDASFIH
+238 ILQKIDASFVR
-249 NLICSGDDETAPY
+249 NLICSGDDEAAPY
-262 TEVEKELLLQTC
+262 TETEKELFLQLC
-274 DRELKPK
+274 DRELKPR

-290 FVQMI
+290 FIQTI
-295 QTDRYKQPK
+295 QTDRHEQPK

-329 LGILKFDCLSTENRN
+329 LGILKFDCLATENRN

-349 TECDRYELLQ
+349 TEYDRYELLQ

-364 ASSKADEKSGR
+364 ASSKADENSGR
-375 KAKVLK
+375 KAAVLRTVF
-381 AALSLIVWTMQQNGV
+381 SLIIWTMQQNGV

-403 LKTCIQYAGPY
+403 LKTCIQYTGPD

-422 LVQYETEAFEDFWSC
+422 LVQYETEAFEEFWRC

-443 LDNWTLRIL
+443 LDNWTLRVL

-459 SRTLPDAVFTEY
+459 SRTLPDDIFTEY
-471 PAEFFAAMCNNEK
+471 PAEFFAAICNDKK

-494 LFELYADSVYRDQP
+494 LFELYADSVYQYQP
-508 LNLLKLYEHML
+508 LDLLKLYEYML
-519 KSGIAFAD
+519 KNNIAFAD
-527 YMDTETAKE
+527 YMNAETAKE
-536 LVEML
+536 LVKML
-541 LHQDVFPNQKNAI
+541 LDQDVFPDKKNAV
-554 LKNLLSKQEFADYL
+554 LKNLLSKQEFTDYVN
-568 SNEEEKKATDKEL
+568 SEEEAKTAAKQL
-581 KELQDLQRETEKA
+581 KELQDLQQKTGKA
-594 IMKLLT
+594 VAQLLT
-600 NPKAFFTHYN
+600 NPKTFLMRYD
-610 YVHRRDGSDMAIL
+610 YVYRGDGKDMMIL
-623 KILKNTNVHMTGNSG
+623 KLFKNTKIRMAGDFSM
-638 ILDEALYQ
+638 LDEVLYQ
-646 SIRLNGCSVFE
+646 SMRLNGCSIFE